1 MKLNSPTVLI
11 LSSDPAFAREITA
24 NWPKNRERPEFVVME
39 QDLCGDLQGDTFDLA
54 IADALSGDQRENLKR
69 GTAAAGKPAILIG
82 YDISPQTSSG
92 HGSVVELSRE
102 PQSWAVMAG
111 LLGRE
116 ILRRTQAE
124 SRAHEAEKFGAA
136 AAAEATLGRYMAE
149 MRHNVNNALTAILGN
164 SELLLLE
171 PGLPANVLAQA
182 DTVRN
187 MALRLH
193 EVFQRFSSIEKELTV
208 AARESG
214 KKIVQSRA
222 ATSGI

>member
-1 MKLNSPTVLI
+1 MNLNRPTVLI

-24 NWPKNRERPEFVVME
+24 KWPKDRNCPEFVAIE

-54 IADALSGDQRENLKR
+54 IADALSGDKRENLNR
-69 GTAAAGKPAILIG
+69 AIALAGKPAILVSS
-82 YDISPQTSSG
+82 DISPQGSSA
-92 HGSVVELSRE
+92 HGSICELSRE
-102 PQSWAVMAG
+102 LEGWAAMTV

-116 ILRRTQAE
+116 ILRRSQAE
-124 SRAHEAEKFGAA
+124 SRAHEADKIRAA
-136 AAAEATLGRYMAE
+136 AEGEATLGRYMAE
-149 MRHNVNNALTAILGN
+149 MRHNVNNALTSILGN
-164 SELLLLE
+164 ADLLLLE

-182 DTVRN
+182 DTIRN

-214 KKIVQSRA
+214 KKPAQSRA

>member
-1 MKLNSPTVLI
+1 L
-11 LSSDPAFAREITA
+11 
-24 NWPKNRERPEFVVME
+24 
-39 QDLCGDLQGDTFDLA
+39 
-54 IADALSGDQRENLKR
+54 
-69 GTAAAGKPAILIG
+69 
-82 YDISPQTSSG
+82 SG
-92 HGSVVELSRE
+92 HGSILELSRE

-124 SRAHEAEKFGAA
+124 SRAHEAEKVR
-136 AAAEATLGRYMAE
+136 AAAEADATLGRYMTE

-164 SELLLLE
+164 AELLLLE

-214 KKIVQSRA
+214 KKVVQSRA
-222 ATSGI
+222 AASGI